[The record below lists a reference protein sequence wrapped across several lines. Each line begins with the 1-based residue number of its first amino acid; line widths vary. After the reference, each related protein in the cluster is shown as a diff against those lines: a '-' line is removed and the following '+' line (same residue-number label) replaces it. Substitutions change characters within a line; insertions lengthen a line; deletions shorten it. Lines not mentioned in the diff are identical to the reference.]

1 MTAPLSPAARGVLL
15 AVRAALR
22 AGRVD
27 LADQAD
33 GSTLATST
41 APDGAV
47 LLRAVLRLPLRS
59 RWPYPLT
66 EGDRIEY
73 YGWQCTVREV
83 DRDGPILLASDGE
96 ELVPLW
102 REIEEVSPGVWR
114 DRPLSGSAEE
124 RAEARAPK
132 PKAAPKA
139 KPARLTP
146 EPEADALAAS
156 GQRCV
161 VAVIHAG
168 GPWELVWSDKM
179 PGQMTYADAWKAVCE
194 QAAKA
199 RRYNRGGRC
208 VADLAD
214 EVKA

>member
-1 MTAPLSPAARGVLL
+1 MGARGPADPRCRRPQAGDAVTAPLSPAARGVLL

-73 YGWQCTVREV
+73 DGLECTVREV
-83 DRDGPILLASDGE
+83 DRDGPILLASDWE

-114 DRPLSGSAEE
+114 DRPLSGSDEE
-124 RAEARAPK
+124 RAPK
-132 PKAAPKA
+132 P
-139 KPARLTP
+139 
-146 EPEADALAAS
+146 EAALA
-156 GQRCV
+156 V
-161 VAVIHAG
+161 VRERVT
-168 GPWELVWSDKM
+168 P
-179 PGQMTYADAWKAVCE
+179 
-194 QAAKA
+194 
-199 RRYNRGGRC
+199 
-208 VADLAD
+208 
-214 EVKA
+214 